1 MSVLGNRVLR
11 TEDPRMLT
19 EGARY
24 VADLRLEGA
33 ARACFVRS
41 TVACGRL
48 VGVDTADAR
57 RQPGVLGVFT
67 AADLDLPDLK
77 PIPMVNQSMAR
88 PVLVRDTVRFVG
100 EPVAVVVAETAA
112 AAADAAEQVLVDIEP
127 QPAVVGLTEAAADDA
142 LVHERAGTNVA
153 FDMPVM
159 VHIADEGLTAE
170 PGAGTD
176 VVSEGPVAAQPASS
190 ESPRGR
196 GAGGV
201 PGRGASAG
209 DGGGLDFSGCEV
221 TVAASLVSRRLA
233 AVPLE
238 PRSAAAEW
246 SADGARLTF
255 HASTQAPHRVRDA
268 LAALYGLDAAAVRVV
283 TPDVG
288 GGFGAKG
295 TPSPDELV
303 LAGLA
308 RAVGRPVTWTE
319 SRAENLV
326 SHVHGRA
333 QNQQFRL
340 GGTRSGRITHYE
352 LDVVQDAGAYP
363 MIGAFLPTYT
373 RKVFTGCYHIAN
385 ASVGGRSCVTNT
397 APVTAYRGAGRP
409 EAIFAVERAVD
420 LYAASIGM
428 DPAEVRRL
436 NFVAPERFP
445 YTNAAGSTY
454 DSGDFGEALDRVL
467 AAARYD
473 DLRAEQARRRAE
485 GDPTLLGI
493 GIASFVESTSMGASE
508 LGEIE
513 LAADGSLVVR
523 TGATAFGQGHAT
535 CWAMIAADA
544 TGVPLDRINV
554 VSGDTAEIAS
564 SGLTAASRSAQLAGS
579 AVLTAARRLVELGRR
594 RAAARLEAAE
604 ADGVLDT
611 ATGTFHVV
619 GSPQPH
625 LGWSDIAAPA
635 ASANVAAAADSAR
648 AADSAPA
655 AGDGEAPLA
664 AASDF
669 EQPDNTYAF
678 GCHLAV
684 VEVDSATGETTL
696 RRLVACDDA
705 GTLINPLIAEGQV
718 QGGIAQGAAQV
729 LLEEMVYD
737 ADGNPMATNLVDYP
751 AISAP
756 DLPSFELIPM
766 ETPTP
771 LNPLGAKGIGESGTI
786 GAGPAILNAVHDAV
800 AHLGIDHIDMPA
812 TPQRL
817 WKALSGR
824 S

>member
-24 VADLRLEGA
+24 VADLRLDGA
-33 ARACFVRS
+33 VHACFVRS

-48 VGVDTADAR
+48 VGVDATEAR
-57 RQPGVLGVFT
+57 TWPGVLGVFT
-67 AADLDLPDLK
+67 AADLDLPDL
-77 PIPMVNQSMAR
+77 PTIPVVNRSMAR
-88 PVLVRDTVRFVG
+88 PILARDSVRFVG

-112 AAADAAEQVLVDIEP
+112 AGADAAEHVVVHIEP
-127 QPAVVGLTEAAADDA
+127 QAAAAVRLDA
-142 LVHERAGTNVA
+142 AVGDTLVHEHAGTNVA

-159 VHIADEGLTAE
+159 VRTAAE
-170 PGAGTD
+170 RPAVQPSDGTNVTFD
-176 VVSEGPVAAQPASS
+176 MPATGH
-190 ESPRGR
+190 EEAP
-196 GAGGV
+196 
-201 PGRGASAG
+201 
-209 DGGGLDFSGCEV
+209 LDFSECEV
-221 TVAASLVSRRLA
+221 TVEASLVNQRLA

-238 PRSAAAEW
+238 PRSAAVEW
-246 SADGARLTF
+246 SADGTRLTF
-255 HASTQAPHRVRDA
+255 YASTQAPHRVRDA

-295 TPSPDELV
+295 APSPEELV

-308 RAVGRPVTWTE
+308 RAVGRPLAWTE
-319 SRAENLV
+319 SRAENLT
-326 SHVHGRA
+326 SSVHGRA
-333 QNQQFRL
+333 QSQQFRL
-340 GGTRSGRITHYE
+340 GGDYRGRITHYE

-385 ASVGGRSCVTNT
+385 ASVSGRSYVTNT

-409 EAIFAVERAVD
+409 EAIFAIERAVD
-420 LYAASIGM
+420 LYAAKIGM

-445 YTNAAGSTY
+445 YTNPAGSTY
-454 DSGDFGEALDRVL
+454 DSGDFGAALDRAL
-467 AAARYD
+467 APARYD
-473 DLRAEQARRRAE
+473 DLRAEQAHRRAG
-485 GDPTLLGI
+485 GDPMLLGI
-493 GIASFVESTSMGASE
+493 GIASYVESTSMGPSE

-535 CWAMIAADA
+535 CWAMIASEA
-544 TGVPLDRINV
+544 TGAPLDRIAV
-554 VSGDTAEIAS
+554 ISGDTAEIAS

-579 AVLTAARRLVELGRR
+579 AVLTAARHLVELGRV
-594 RAAARLEAAE
+594 RAAAHLEAAD
-604 ADGVLDT
+604 ADVVLD
-611 ATGTFHVV
+611 AAEGAFHVV
-619 GSPQPH
+619 GSPQPRV
-625 LGWSDIAAPA
+625 GWADIAGQA
-635 ASANVAAAADSAR
+635 AEA
-648 AADSAPA
+648 
-655 AGDGEAPLA
+655 GEAPLA

-669 EQPDNTYAF
+669 VQADNTYAF
-678 GCHLAV
+678 GCHVAV

-729 LLEEMVYD
+729 LLEEMAYD
-737 ADGNPMATNLVDYP
+737 PDGNPLANNLIDYS

-756 DLPSFELIPM
+756 DLPSFELVGM

-771 LNPLGAKGIGESGTI
+771 LNPLGAKGIGESGTV
-786 GAGPAILNAVHDAV
+786 GAGPAILNAICDAV

-812 TPQRL
+812 TPQRI
-817 WKALSGR
+817 WRALSQAGR
-824 S
+824 SSPTISP

>member
-1 MSVLGNRVLR
+1 
-11 TEDPRMLT
+11 MLT

-24 VADLRLEGA
+24 VADLRLDGA
-33 ARACFVRS
+33 VRACFVRS
-41 TVACGRL
+41 TAACGRII
-48 VGVDTADAR
+48 GVDTAEAS

-77 PIPMVNQSMAR
+77 PIPVMNQRMTR
-88 PVLVRDTVRFVG
+88 PVLARDVVRFVG
-100 EPVAVVVAETAA
+100 EPLAAVVAETAA
-112 AAADAAEQVLVDIEP
+112 AAADAAEHVLVDIDPEP
-127 QPAVVGLTEAAADDA
+127 EVVALPDAAIGDT
-142 LVHERAGTNVA
+142 LVHRSAGTNVA
-153 FDMPVM
+153 FDMP
-159 VHIADEGLTAE
+159 AAGNAE
-170 PGAGTD
+170 A
-176 VVSEGPVAAQPASS
+176 PV
-190 ESPRGR
+190 
-196 GAGGV
+196 
-201 PGRGASAG
+201 
-209 DGGGLDFSGCEV
+209 DFSDCEV
-221 TVAASLVSRRLA
+221 TVEASLVNQRLA

-255 HASTQAPHRVRDA
+255 YASTQAPHRVRDT
-268 LAALYGLDAAAVRVV
+268 LATLYRLDKAAVRVV

-295 TPSPDELV
+295 TPSPEELV
-303 LAGLA
+303 VAGLA
-308 RAVGRPVTWTE
+308 RAVGRPVVWTE
-319 SRAENLV
+319 SRAENLT

-333 QNQQFRL
+333 QNQRLRL

-352 LDVVQDAGAYP
+352 LEVVQDAGAYP

-385 ASVGGRSCVTNT
+385 ASVGGQSLVTNT

-409 EAIFAVERAVD
+409 EAIFAIERAVD
-420 LYAASIGM
+420 LYAARIGM

-436 NFVAPERFP
+436 NLVAPERFP
-445 YTNAAGSTY
+445 YTNPAGSTY
-454 DSGDFGEALDRVL
+454 DTGDFGEALDRVL

-473 DLRAEQARRRAE
+473 ELRAEQASRRA
-485 GDPTLLGI
+485 GADPMLLGI
-493 GIASFVESTSMGASE
+493 GIASFVESTSMGPSE
-508 LGEIE
+508 LGEID

-535 CWAMIAADA
+535 CWAMIAAEA
-544 TGVPLDRINV
+544 TGVPLDRIKV
-554 VSGDTAEIAS
+554 ISGDTAEIAT

-579 AVLTAARRLVELGRR
+579 AVLTAARHLVELARS
-594 RAAARLEAAE
+594 RAADRLEASE
-604 ADGVLDT
+604 ADVVLDT

-625 LGWSDIAAPA
+625 LGWADIATQA
-635 ASANVAAAADSAR
+635 AE
-648 AADSAPA
+648 
-655 AGDGEAPLA
+655 AGDAPLA

-684 VEVDSATGETTL
+684 VEVDSATGETVL
-696 RRLVACDDA
+696 RRVVACDDA

-771 LNPLGAKGIGESGTI
+771 LNPLGAKGIGESGTV
-786 GAGPAILNAVHDAV
+786 GAGPAVLNAVHDAV

-812 TPQRL
+812 TPQRI
-817 WKALSGR
+817 WRALRTGVDG
-824 S
+824 

>member
-1 MSVLGNRVLR
+1 
-11 TEDPRMLT
+11 MLT
-19 EGARY
+19 TGARY
-24 VADLRLEGA
+24 VADLRFDGL
-33 ARACFVRS
+33 ARVSFVRS
-41 TVACGRL
+41 TVARGRL
-48 VGVDTADAR
+48 VGVGTEEAR
-57 RQPGVLGVFT
+57 THPGVLGVFT

-77 PIPMVNQSMAR
+77 PIPMVDQSMAR
-88 PVLVRDTVRFVG
+88 PILARDTVRFVG

-112 AAADAAEQVLVDIEP
+112 AAADAAEHVMVDIEP
-127 QPAVVGLTEAAADDA
+127 QPAVVALPDAAADDT
-142 LVHERAGTNVA
+142 LVHQHADTNVA

-159 VHIADEGLTAE
+159 VHTAGGRPAAE
-170 PGAGTD
+170 PGAGT
-176 VVSEGPVAAQPASS
+176 SVAPEIPAPGAAEAQ
-190 ESPRGR
+190 
-196 GAGGV
+196 
-201 PGRGASAG
+201 
-209 DGGGLDFSGCEV
+209 LDFSGCEV
-221 TVAASLVSRRLA
+221 TVEATLVNQRLA

-246 SADGARLTF
+246 SDDGARLTF
-255 HASTQAPHRVRDA
+255 YASTQAPHRVRDT
-268 LAALYGLDAAAVRVV
+268 LSALYGLDKAAVRVV

-295 TPSPDELV
+295 TPSPEELV

-308 RAVGRPVTWTE
+308 RAAGRPVVWTE
-319 SRAENLV
+319 SRAENLT
-326 SHVHGRA
+326 SSVHGRA

-340 GGTRSGRITHYE
+340 GGDRHGRITHYE
-352 LDVVQDAGAYP
+352 LDVTQDAGAYP

-385 ASVGGRSCVTNT
+385 ASVGGRSYVTNT

-409 EAIFAVERAVD
+409 EAIFAIERAVD
-420 LYAASIGM
+420 LYAARIGM

-445 YTNAAGSTY
+445 YTNGVGSTY

-473 DLRAEQARRRAE
+473 DLRAEQASRRAG
-485 GDPTLLGI
+485 GDPMLLGI
-493 GIASFVESTSMGASE
+493 GIASFVESTSMGPSE
-508 LGEIE
+508 LGEVE

-535 CWAMIAADA
+535 CWAMIAAEA
-544 TGVPLDRINV
+544 TGVPLDCIAV
-554 VSGDTAEIAS
+554 ISGDTAQIAS

-579 AVLTAARRLVELGRR
+579 SVLIAARHLVELGRA

-604 ADGVLDT
+604 ADVVLDT
-611 ATGTFHVV
+611 TTGTFHVV
-619 GSPQPH
+619 GSPQSRV
-625 LGWSDIAAPA
+625 GWAAIAAQ
-635 ASANVAAAADSAR
+635 VAGTSD
-648 AADSAPA
+648 
-655 AGDGEAPLA
+655 APLA
-664 AASDF
+664 AVSDF
-669 EQPDNTYAF
+669 EQPGNTYAF
-678 GCHLAV
+678 GCHLAA
-684 VEVDSATGETTL
+684 VEVDSATGETVL
-696 RRLVACDDA
+696 RGLVACDDA

-737 ADGNPMATNLVDYP
+737 PDGNPLATNLVDYP

-756 DLPSFELIPM
+756 DLPSFDLVPM

-786 GAGPAILNAVHDAV
+786 GAGPAILNAICDAV

-812 TPQRL
+812 TPQRI
-817 WKALSGR
+817 WRALSQAQQL
-824 S
+824 

>member
-19 EGARY
+19 TGARY
-24 VADLRLEGA
+24 VADLRLEGVA
-33 ARACFVRS
+33 HAWFVRS
-41 TVACGRL
+41 TVASGRL
-48 VGVDTADAR
+48 LGVDAAEAR
-57 RQPGVLGVFT
+57 AQPGVLGVFT
-67 AADLDLPDLK
+67 AADLDLPDLR
-77 PIPMVNQSMAR
+77 PIPMVNQSMDR
-88 PVLVRDTVRFVG
+88 PVLARVTVRFVG
-100 EPVAVVVAETAA
+100 EPVAAVVAETAA
-112 AAADAAEQVLVDIEP
+112 AAADAAEHVVVDIEP
-127 QPAVVGLTEAAADDA
+127 QPAALTLPAAAAGAA
-142 LVHERAGTNVA
+142 LVHHDAGTNVA
-153 FDMPVM
+153 FDMP
-159 VHIADEGLTAE
+159 ASGNEA
-170 PGAGTD
+170 
-176 VVSEGPVAAQPASS
+176 PV
-190 ESPRGR
+190 
-196 GAGGV
+196 
-201 PGRGASAG
+201 
-209 DGGGLDFSGCEV
+209 DFSGCEV
-221 TVAASLVSRRLA
+221 TVAASLDNRRLA

-246 SADGARLTF
+246 SADGNRLTF
-255 HASTQAPHRVRDA
+255 HASTQAPHRVRDT
-268 LAALYGLDAAAVRVV
+268 LATLYGLDADAVRVV

-303 LAGLA
+303 VAGLA
-308 RAVGRPVTWTE
+308 RAVGRPVVWTE

-333 QNQQFRL
+333 QSQQVRL

-352 LDVVQDAGAYP
+352 LDIAQDAGAYP

-373 RKVFTGCYHIAN
+373 RKVFTGCYHIAD
-385 ASVGGRSCVTNT
+385 ASVGGRSYVTNT

-409 EAIFAVERAVD
+409 EAIFAIERAVD
-420 LYAASIGM
+420 LYSARIGM

-445 YTNAAGSTY
+445 YTNPVGSTY

-467 AAARYD
+467 ATARYD
-473 DLRAEQARRRAE
+473 DLRAEQASRRAG
-485 GDPTLLGI
+485 GDPMLLGI
-493 GIASFVESTSMGASE
+493 GIASFVESTSMGSSE
-508 LGEIE
+508 MGEID

-535 CWAMIAADA
+535 CWAMVAAEA
-544 TGVPLDRINV
+544 TGVPLDRIRV
-554 VSGDTAEIAS
+554 VSGDTTQIAS
-564 SGLTAASRSAQLAGS
+564 SGLTAASRSAQLVGS
-579 AVLTAARRLVELGRR
+579 AVLTAARHLVELGRVH
-594 RAAARLEAAE
+594 AAARLEAAE
-604 ADGVLDT
+604 ADVVLDT
-611 ATGTFHVV
+611 ATGTFRVA
-619 GSPQPH
+619 GSPQPRV
-625 LGWSDIAAPA
+625 GWADIAAQA
-635 ASANVAAAADSAR
+635 AE
-648 AADSAPA
+648 
-655 AGDGEAPLA
+655 AGDAPLA

-705 GTLINPLIAEGQV
+705 GTLINPLVAEGQV

-729 LLEEMVYD
+729 LLEEVVYD

-771 LNPLGAKGIGESGTI
+771 LNPLGAKGIGESGTV
-786 GAGPAILNAVHDAV
+786 GAGPAVLNAIHDAV

-812 TPQRL
+812 TPQRI
-817 WKALSGR
+817 WYALR
-824 S
+824 ETRHP